1 MKPISGATLSLRQL
15 LNYGGKKRFSQRF
28 FGLWWLLVSGMAFKM
43 SETNEWKDL
52 TGKFRFLL
60 S

>member
-1 MKPISGATLSLRQL
+1 MKPVSGATLSLRQI

-28 FGLWWLLVSGMAFKM
+28 FGLWRLSVSGMAFKM
-43 SETNEWKDL
+43 SKTNEWKDL
-52 TGKFRFLL
+52 TGKLRSVL